1 MLPHPTEV
9 APNSRVEDGF
19 LRWVLIALVAVVV
32 ILQYQLWLGPGGRLE
47 LQQLRQQAADYERE
61 NALLLA
67 RNAELAKQVLD
78 LKSGETVLEQRA
90 REELGLTSE
99 SEVFYQFVE
108 PDGEQAPNEPTE
120 P

>member
-1 MLPHPTEV
+1 M
-9 APNSRVEDGF
+9 
-19 LRWVLIALVAVVV
+19 RWILIALVAVLA

-47 LQQLRQQAADYERE
+47 LQRLRQQAADYERE

-78 LKSGETVLEQRA
+78 LKSGDTVLEQRA
-90 REELGLTSE
+90 REELGLTGE

-108 PDGEQAPNEPTE
+108 PEDEQTGQEAVQP
-120 P
+120 